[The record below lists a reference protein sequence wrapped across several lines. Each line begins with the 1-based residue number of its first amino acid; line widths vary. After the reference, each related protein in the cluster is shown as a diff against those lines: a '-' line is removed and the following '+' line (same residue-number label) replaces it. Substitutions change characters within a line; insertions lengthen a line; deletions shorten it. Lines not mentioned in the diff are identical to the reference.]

1 MNTNLT
7 KILIFF
13 LLFISSFSINAQTGN
28 TCSDAIIISH
38 SDTATAK
45 QYYFANNIKWF
56 KFIATNLSMEFDV
69 CNENIDSVYLYSGD
83 CRNKNQINQ
92 SNSNILDYNNLNIGQ
107 QYYLKVKANTTN
119 FNSYA
124 VLSKSWNYHLGYELD
139 CSASVFTECNK
150 TTNYDFTNG
159 SFSFQNGED
168 IDAFDNNKVSG
179 WIGHNHV
186 DLIEGTGNENIASL
200 NFSSTGC
207 G

>member
-1 MNTNLT
+1 MNTKLQ

-45 QYYFANNIKWF
+45 QYYFTNNIKWF

-119 FNSYA
+119 FNSYF
-124 VLSKSWNYHLGYELD
+124 VLRTNTYQVTLD
-139 CSASVFTECNK
+139 CINSSFTDCNK
-150 TTNYDFTNG
+150 ISNGDFSINTANFNTSG
-159 SFSFQNGED
+159 LAV
-168 IDAFDNNKVSG
+168 DAFDNNKIPS
-179 WIGHNHV
+179 WIACNHV
-186 DLIEGTGNENIASL
+186 DLLQNSNELVAQINTTHL
-200 NFSSTGC
+200 
-207 G
+207 